1 MTISPNLRSISNH
14 KIIDAMHHDAS
25 ASIINNL
32 WISLLRRD
40 SNSKFTIISKL
51 PPPTGWIGCNCFH
64 PLGVLSQTSSHLHA
78 RGRVS

>member
-1 MTISPNLRSISNH
+1 
-14 KIIDAMHHDAS
+14 MHHDAS

-51 PPPTGWIGCNCFH
+51 PPPTGWIGCK
-64 PLGVLSQTSSHLHA
+64 
-78 RGRVS
+78 